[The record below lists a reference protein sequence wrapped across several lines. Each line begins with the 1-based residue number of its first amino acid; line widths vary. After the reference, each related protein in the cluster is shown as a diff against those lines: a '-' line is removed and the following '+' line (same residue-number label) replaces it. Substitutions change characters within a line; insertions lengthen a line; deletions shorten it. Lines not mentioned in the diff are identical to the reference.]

1 MGPKIELMILRFP
14 TSHAEILRDFRW
26 MVHRVQQQRNPGS
39 KTVALFD
46 SIVSFPGVTMPW
58 KEMVKICHEEGAL
71 SIVDAAHSI
80 GQEKDIDLATV
91 RPDFWISVELVSS

>member
-1 MGPKIELMILRFP
+1 
-14 TSHAEILRDFRW
+14 
-26 MVHRVQQQRNPGS
+26 
-39 KTVALFD
+39 
-46 SIVSFPGVTMPW
+46 MPW